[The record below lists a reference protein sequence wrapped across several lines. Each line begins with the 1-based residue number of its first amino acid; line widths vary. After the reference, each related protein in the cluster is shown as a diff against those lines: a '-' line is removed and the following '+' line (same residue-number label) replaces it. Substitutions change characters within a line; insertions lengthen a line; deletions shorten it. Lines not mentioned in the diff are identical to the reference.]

1 MIIMMI
7 IIVMITVMIIEDAC
21 GESPPHHRAHKQKAD
36 RKAGRPARAAA
47 RPLSF
52 AEALLNEVEPGFNTP
67 MRRWRGGFT
76 RYRACRRPIWE
87 ANRIHVKPRN
97 FGWLAGWLAGRLI
110 CIYFSCHEGSGRRL
124 CMYFVCLGGSWGFG
138 CLTTIKRQV
147 GPRLRNRGS

>member
-1 MIIMMI
+1 M
-7 IIVMITVMIIEDAC
+7 E
-21 GESPPHHRAHKQKAD
+21 GGWN
-36 RKAGRPARAAA
+36 AGGPARAAA

-52 AEALLNEVEPGFNTP
+52 AEALLNEVEPGFYTP

-110 CIYFSCHEGSGRRL
+110 CALGGFFARVLRVLEP
-124 CMYFVCLGGSWGFG
+124 LGGSFVRITRVQEAPG
-138 CLTTIKRQV
+138 
-147 GPRLRNRGS
+147 GSRF